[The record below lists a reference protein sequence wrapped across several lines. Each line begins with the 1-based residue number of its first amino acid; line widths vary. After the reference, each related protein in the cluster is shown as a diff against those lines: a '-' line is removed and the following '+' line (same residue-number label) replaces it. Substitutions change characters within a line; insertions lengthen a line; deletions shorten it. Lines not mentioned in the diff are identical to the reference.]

1 MAEIAADSLV
11 IYTVTDAQ
19 VANNG
24 AGDPIKFAD
33 ATGDLAAPFFAVGS
47 RIIGR
52 TVGAAVG
59 AAGARTYT
67 VQFGPVVNVP
77 AAAAGLQVLAIP
89 EAHLKVITM
98 LDDVIVGVGRGGS
111 RRRRQSK
118 KRKNQRNHN
127 NNQ

>member
-24 AGDPIKFAD
+24 DAGVPIQFAD
-33 ATGDLAAPFFAVGS
+33 ATGDPAAPFFAVGS

-77 AAAAGLQVLAIP
+77 AAAPGLQVLAIP
-89 EAHLKVITM
+89 ETHLKKITM
-98 LDDVIVGVGRGGS
+98 LNDVTVGQGGS
-111 RRRRQSK
+111 RKKRQSK
-118 KRKNQRNHN
+118 KKKNQRRHN